1 MVCPKCG
8 SPVSGDDQTCSNCG
22 EELDRSVDGLEVKS
36 EGLRKMSQELKAVD
50 DEDRQMFSSGDTVAD
65 RFDIEELVDSGP
77 FGEVYRARDTVIE
90 TDVALKIF
98 EQEVVDRPPERE
110 EFLAATRS
118 ARAMTQKNV
127 VRIHDSGVYEDY
139 PWVSMQYLEG
149 LTLAKTLGLREKKDE
164 RFTVEELEPVVT
176 QITLALQHIG
186 REFPNGNLKPT
197 NIFFLPDLLKVT
209 DGYMLAALPG
219 EVFADRLEDSKY
231 LAPELHTST
240 DEADV
245 RCDVYSLGMII
256 GEMIFGPDYTPGT
269 DEIEDP
275 KLSAVDAL
283 CRRATAFD
291 SSERYPSVEALSE
304 DFSTLVDTGQLLE
317 RGAAMTVGEGA
328 DNPPAPPPGGSAD
341 SIDTE
346 APEERP
352 GFGEFPEDEI
362 ATEDYE
368 RSHQSGRADEALPP
382 TNEVERSEY
391 PPTPESEAPEAEPA
405 DTSVEPAPEPESA
418 EPAGPEQPTEKHDE
432 ADEARATSP
441 PSSSAEEDD
450 EDSPVMFIAGGLA
463 VVVAV
468 ALGIFTLTGS
478 DEGGDEVVDIS
489 DESKQAQSAEAAE
502 STDQENKGEPEHE
515 EQEGPSGE
523 TVAESVDEAKTE
535 LASAFEAAGEKA
547 HTKAEGLAEKKEED
561 DEEKAD
567 REEAGEETAAGSS
580 TTASRGAGD
589 GTGGSGGSRSSDDTK
604 SAGTATGRSGGQE
617 EEAEKSEQG
626 TDCSSGMALVERDDG
641 NFCIDRFEYP
651 GRNKTP
657 MNNATWFEAKSEC
670 QSQGKRLCKLRE
682 WRRACGAKY
691 PYGSEWDPS
700 KCNTQD
706 QAGFPRSLAAS
717 GKFDECR
724 SWSGAYDMVGNVLEW
739 VKEQKV
745 VGGGFG
751 GGPDVASCRY
761 ASAKAPGSASRSV
774 GFRCCA
780 DPE

>member
-1 MVCPKCG
+1 
-8 SPVSGDDQTCSNCG
+8 
-22 EELDRSVDGLEVKS
+22 
-36 EGLRKMSQELKAVD
+36 MSQELKAVGD
-50 DEDRQMFSSGDTVAD
+50 DDRQMFSSGDTVAD
-65 RFDIEELVDSGP
+65 RFDIEELIDEGP

-98 EQEVVDRPPERE
+98 EQEVVEGPPQRE

-149 LTLAKTLGLREKKDE
+149 LTLEKTLKLREKKDE

-186 REFPNGNLKPT
+186 REFPNGDLKPT

-219 EVFADRLEDSKY
+219 EVFAERLEDSKY

-240 DEADV
+240 EEADV

-269 DEIEDP
+269 DEIDDP
-275 KLSAVDAL
+275 ELSAVDAL

-291 SSERYPSVEALSE
+291 PAERYPTVEALSE
-304 DFSTLVDTGQLLE
+304 DFATLVDTGQLLE
-317 RGAAMTVGEGA
+317 RGAAMTVGEGP
-328 DNPPAPPPGGSAD
+328 DNPPAPPPGGSPD
-341 SIDTE
+341 SIDAE

-368 RSHQSGRADEALPP
+368 RSHQSGRADEELPP

-391 PPTPESEAPEAEPA
+391 PPPPESEAPEAEPA
-405 DTSVEPAPEPESA
+405 DTSVEPAPEPEST
-418 EPAGPEQPTEKHDE
+418 ESSEPEQPTVEHE
-432 ADEARATSP
+432 PADEARATSP
-441 PSSSAEEDD
+441 PGASEEEDD
-450 EDSPVMFIAGGLA
+450 EDSPVMFIAAGLA
-463 VVVAV
+463 VVAAL

-478 DEGGDEVVDIS
+478 EESGDEVVDIS
-489 DESKQAQSAEAAE
+489 DESKQAESAETTDE
-502 STDQENKGEPEHE
+502 ENTDGTDQEDQK
-515 EQEGPSGE
+515 GPSDE
-523 TVAESVDEAKTE
+523 KVAAAIDKGTAE
-535 LASAFEAAGEKA
+535 LASAFDAAVEKA
-547 HTKAEGLAEKKEED
+547 QTKAKALAEKKKEQEKEKEQAERAAAGRETGAGSSPRD
-561 DEEKAD
+561 DKGAD
-567 REEAGEETAAGSS
+567 DGAAGSE
-580 TTASRGAGD
+580 
-589 GTGGSGGSRSSDDTK
+589 GSRSSDDSK
-604 SAGTATGRSGGQE
+604 SAGTATGRSGGQQEQTE
-617 EEAEKSEQG
+617 EPEQG
-626 TDCSSGMALVERDDG
+626 TDCPSGMALVERDDG

-670 QSQGKRLCKLRE
+670 RSEGKRLCKLRE

-706 QAGFPRSLAAS
+706 KTGFPRSLAPS

-724 SWSGAYDMVGNVLEW
+724 SWAGAYDMVGNVLEW
-739 VKEQKV
+739 VQEQKV

-751 GGPDVASCRY
+751 GGPEVASCRY
-761 ASAKAPGSASRSV
+761 ASSKSPGSASRSV

-780 DPE
+780 DPK